1 MPSFEDMQRKY
12 TSVGTIGQ
20 QLKIM
25 ADEVMQETMD
35 NDPQTKQAYLYDYY
49 HDDQVELEY
58 GYNPALSETKIPI
71 KVKFI
76 VKSYKT
82 FAKDDVDYHI
92 MFEPDAWNSM
102 NFKPNWFETN
112 YQKLGIHF
120 PVGLYCDIP
129 DDRGVYH
136 KWLVVYEEPANQF
149 PKFGILK
156 CNHRFM
162 WIEKDGTKKVKHK
175 VWGINATQNSYT
187 SGVWRDYRFQS
198 YDDQGKFF
206 LPWNPISSTLRHNTR
221 IIISMLQKNPWAY
234 IITKVNDTATKG
246 MVEVTVKQDK
256 FEPEHDYVQ
265 LDPSAPDYGDMYA
278 DLLEDTVTATE
289 KDEVKGVNL
298 HGYQLSIQ
306 AKNNLVK
313 LNSVKIL
320 EAHIT
325 DGNDK
330 DITSKCNDMECKWE
344 IKLDNDETGIL
355 STPLLS
361 FDTDYMIKN
370 KFKCKFKFL
379 GDEKYLSQNLTVK
392 CTVGKLES
400 NIILDIT
407 AL

>member
-1 MPSFEDMQRKY
+1 
-12 TSVGTIGQ
+12 
-20 QLKIM
+20 
-25 ADEVMQETMD
+25 
-35 NDPQTKQAYLYDYY
+35 
-49 HDDQVELEY
+49 
-58 GYNPALSETKIPI
+58 
-71 KVKFI
+71 
-76 VKSYKT
+76 
-82 FAKDDVDYHI
+82 
-92 MFEPDAWNSM
+92 
-102 NFKPNWFETN
+102 
-112 YQKLGIHF
+112 
-120 PVGLYCDIP
+120 
-129 DDRGVYH
+129 
-136 KWLVVYEEPANQF
+136 
-149 PKFGILK
+149 
-156 CNHRFM
+156 
-162 WIEKDGTKKVKHK
+162 
-175 VWGINATQNSYT
+175 
-187 SGVWRDYRFQS
+187 
-198 YDDQGKFF
+198 
-206 LPWNPISSTLRHNTR
+206 
-221 IIISMLQKNPWAY
+221 MLQKNPWVY

-265 LDPSAPDYGDMYA
+265 LDPSASDYGDMYA
-278 DLLEDTVTATE
+278 DLLDDTVTATE

-325 DGNDK
+325 DGSNK

-361 FDTDYMIKN
+361 FDTDYMTKN